1 MRSFS
6 EMDAPSEMFFFFFFL
21 HDSGMLLVFYL
32 SKLTD
37 LIDFY
42 VFQCNLKPRLN
53 YQERQR
59 IYK

>member
-6 EMDAPSEMFFFFFFL
+6 EMDAFSEMFFFIFL
-21 HDSGMLLVFYL
+21 NDSGMLLVFHL
-32 SKLTD
+32 SRLTD

-53 YQERQR
+53 YQERQKL
-59 IYK
+59 YK